1 MVNSLPSPT
10 PEMGLE
16 GAKPVMISQD
26 WYAVRVKSRGE
37 KSSAANITVRG
48 IECFLPTYE
57 TKRRWTDRVK
67 VIEEPL
73 FSGYVFCQVPEA
85 RFLPVISSPGV
96 LQVVGVVE
104 PHEMVAMRRLVEG
117 GSAMPWPYLKDG
129 QRVKIRCG
137 AWEGLVGI
145 LQSGGGRDRVVVNIE
160 LLQRAVAVEVDRDM
174 IEPCR

>member
-1 MVNSLPSPT
+1 MNNNLQSPT
-10 PEMGLE
+10 VEMGLE

-96 LQVVGVVE
+96 GAVE

-117 GSAMPWPYLKDG
+117 GSAIPWPYLKDG
-129 QRVKIRCG
+129 QRVKPVQI
-137 AWEGLVGI
+137 AH
-145 LQSGGGRDRVVVNIE
+145 
-160 LLQRAVAVEVDRDM
+160 
-174 IEPCR
+174 